1 MYNQGKHFGGGKP
14 GTALGKLPPSEGGCG
29 KTLPQTAGA
38 GEEASINFTW
48 THGVCF
54 GQMHMVNDAVIACWS
69 TGLLLVLLLKSV
81 ILRPNGLLKW
91 DMADVFELF
100 YPSWWFSKYSPFL
113 SSLSRKKWPMC
124 RKLKKPH
131 HRKWFTQLMWE
142 MGIMAVGSKFKLG
155 VKGSLLSVVSLPHGI
170 GFIRLSKT
178 QHI

>member
-1 MYNQGKHFGGGKP
+1 MYDQGKHFGGGKP

-69 TGLLLVLLLKSV
+69 TDLLLVLLLKSV

-124 RKLKKPH
+124 RELKNH
-131 HRKWFTQLMWE
+131 ITE
-142 MGIMAVGSKFKLG
+142 N
-155 VKGSLLSVVSLPHGI
+155 GSLSWCERWASWLSVQSLSWVSRGLC
-170 GFIRLSKT
+170 
-178 QHI
+178 